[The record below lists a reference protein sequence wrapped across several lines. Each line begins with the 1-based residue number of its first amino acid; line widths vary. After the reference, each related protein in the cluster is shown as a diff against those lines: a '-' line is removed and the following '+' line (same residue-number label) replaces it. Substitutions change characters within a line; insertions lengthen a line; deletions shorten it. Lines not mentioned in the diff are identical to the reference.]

1 MGQPPRDHVCVANK
15 NTKAAAAAR
24 IGAEL
29 AGRKREA
36 LLGLLR
42 PGFAR
47 GEPLVQ
53 ARKYVRAVMSDLPAR
68 NGWSIAEFTGDE
80 SPDKTQR
87 LLNRASW
94 DALAA
99 MSVVRKFA
107 VEGLEEAARRR
118 GRRRGLLRVGALDE
132 TGQEKK
138 GDFLSGSAA
147 RATGFGRV
155 HRPVHAPQHRPV
167 PGASMQLKSATSDWS
182 QETKTNSDGEFLF
195 AVVPLGDYIVTAG
208 ASGFSSL
215 QQDITLASDTSSIL
229 HFQLAL
235 ASVNQTTIVTAS
247 VANASADSVT
257 PTTLIDR
264 TDIAQTP
271 GADSTNSLAMIT
283 DYTPGAYL
291 THDMLHMRG
300 GHQTT
305 WLIDGA
311 PIPNMNIATK

>member
-29 AGRKREA
+29 AGRKRDA

-42 PGFAR
+42 PCFAR
-47 GEPLVQ
+47 VEPFVQ

-68 NGWSIAEFTGDE
+68 NGWRIAEFTGDE

-138 GDFLSGSAA
+138 G
-147 RATGFGRV
+147 
-155 HRPVHAPQHRPV
+155 
-167 PGASMQLKSATSDWS
+167 
-182 QETKTNSDGEFLF
+182 EF
-195 AVVPLGDYIVTAG
+195 TAG
-208 ASGFSSL
+208 VKRQHMGCADG
-215 QQDITLASDTSSIL
+215 
-229 HFQLAL
+229 
-235 ASVNQTTIVTAS
+235 
-247 VANASADSVT
+247 VANGINTVHLAYVREKTGHA
-257 PTTLIDR
+257 LIGFRQWIPEEQVKDVR
-264 TDIAQTP
+264 A
-271 GADSTNSLAMIT
+271 SLAMALPLDLEFRTKGQLGIEIQIGRAHVFPIWACAGRFPAV
-283 DYTPGAYL
+283 DPGRAGQG
-291 THDMLHMRG
+291 REG
-300 GHQTT
+300 VAG
-305 WLIDGA
+305 DGA
-311 PIPNMNIATK
+311 ATGPGVPHEGAARHRDPEGFKIGRA